1 MTSVA
6 STSFV
11 FADVPRVCPPGYGLA
26 PIFPGEG
33 GAVRVCVVTKSEGG
47 FVPLRETMDARV
59 YLGALADRAGR
70 VREWLEIWVQDVTGL
85 AQSLAVYREVINN
98 RVLDERWKS
107 RAELL
112 AASPEHGLV
121 LIGAERENPE
131 PVLIDAK
138 AHGPVP
144 ARDRKTNAA
153 WALCRDEG
161 VLSKRGVPG
170 YAATLQRHVYL
181 KDLGEQ
187 SDLVPVEMLGGDGAA
202 LGVPAGTLALNP
214 GGGLMLA
221 LRYAPLSY
229 EQFVDAVGGVE
240 SDAGPAEG
248 VLKAIAAGA
257 SGVSAGT
264 RGTMSGPQAMMV
276 PGTGWLML
284 ASSDRSGRLVE
295 SLHLKLMAFAGAA
308 AAAKASI
315 AATQA
320 PMLNITSAS
329 FRVSLGEAFGATPI
343 LWGNKVSLVEPGEG
357 MEVPVEGTD
366 LRYYVAG
373 RGGGMSMY
381 SPAGVSRQM
390 QGKGW
395 LRLRNIVTDGPGG
408 TVLEGTLQTQERVM
422 PGKNDLLWLR
432 YGLGPVRI
440 DQYAT
445 VDMKGSMA
453 PGEVRIRTIPARVKD
468 DVAGLLKQALGV
480 PIPDV
485 HFGILPMLS
494 SACDLYSVGV
504 LGVRTLLVGARSP
517 LPVSL
522 DELMTLAGLAAKSAA
537 DGEELWVRISRAF
550 ESEKRWASSLGPQ
563 MLLADCENAAEAFAA
578 VPPQLWYQT
587 LATII
592 RCFSGLGPDSRCKD
606 FGDAP
611 AGGQQRVFDGLLDEL
626 YSLLTACRTLIV
638 SDFALNSEIR
648 GVVKECMGQQR

>member
-1 MTSVA
+1 
-6 STSFV
+6 V
-11 FADVPRVCPPGYGLA
+11 FADVPRACPQGYGLA
-26 PIFPGEG
+26 PVFPGETG
-33 GAVRVCVVTKSEGG
+33 SVRVCVVTKNEGG
-47 FVPLRETMDARV
+47 FVALRETMDARV
-59 YLGALADRAGR
+59 YLGALADKAGR

-85 AQSLAVYREVINN
+85 AQSLSVYREVINN

-107 RAELL
+107 RAAML

-138 AHGPVP
+138 AHSPVP
-144 ARDRKTNAA
+144 PRDQKTNAT
-153 WALCRDEG
+153 WVLCQDEV
-161 VLSKRGVPG
+161 VLGKKGAPS

-187 SDLVPVEMLGGDGAA
+187 SDLVPVEMLGSDGAA
-202 LGVPAGTLALNP
+202 LGVPPGTLGLNP

-229 EQFVDAVGGVE
+229 EQFVDTVSGLE
-240 SDAGPAEG
+240 SDAGPAEA
-248 VLKAIAAGA
+248 VLKSIAAGA
-257 SGVSAGT
+257 SGFSAGT
-264 RGTMSGPQAMMV
+264 RGTMSGPHANMT

-308 AAAKASI
+308 AGARASI

-320 PMLNITSAS
+320 PMLNITASS

-357 MEVPVEGTD
+357 MEMPVEGTD
-366 LRYYVAG
+366 LKYFVAG
-373 RGGGMSMY
+373 RGAGMSMY
-381 SPAGVSRQM
+381 SPASVSQQV

-395 LRLRNIVTDGPGG
+395 LRLRNIVTEGPGG

-432 YGLGPVRI
+432 FGLGPVRV

-445 VDMKGSMA
+445 IDMKGSMA
-453 PGEVRIRTIPARVKD
+453 PGEVRIRTIPTRLKD
-468 DVAGLLKQALGV
+468 DVAARLKQALGV
-480 PIPDV
+480 PIPEV

-494 SACDLYSVGV
+494 SACDLYSMGV
-504 LGVRTLLVGARSP
+504 LGVRTLLVGAKSP

-522 DELMTLAGLAAKSAA
+522 DELMTLAGLAANSAG

-550 ESEKRWASSLGPQ
+550 ESEKRWAANLGPQ
-563 MLLADCENAAEAFAA
+563 LLLTDCADAAEAFEAI
-578 VPPQLWYQT
+578 PPQLWYQT
-587 LATII
+587 LAAII
-592 RCFSGLGPDSRCKD
+592 RCFTGLGPDSRCKD

-611 AGGQQRVFDGLLDEL
+611 TGAQQKVFDGLLDDL
-626 YSLLTACRTLIV
+626 YALLTACRTLIV

-648 GVVKECMGQQR
+648 GVVKECMGQQK

>member
-11 FADVPRVCPPGYGLA
+11 FADVPRACPQGYGLA
-26 PIFPGEG
+26 PIFPNET
-33 GAVRVCVVTKSEGG
+33 GAVRVCVVTRNEGG

-107 RAELL
+107 RATLL
-112 AASPEHGLV
+112 AASSEHGLV
-121 LIGAERENPE
+121 LIGAERENPA

-138 AHGPVP
+138 ALSPVP
-144 ARDRKTNAA
+144 ARDQKTNAA
-153 WALCRDEG
+153 WVLCQDEA
-161 VLSKRGVPG
+161 VLGKKGAPG
-170 YAATLQRHVYL
+170 YAATLQRHVYQ

-187 SDLVPVEMLGGDGAA
+187 SDLVPVEMLGTDGAA
-202 LGVPAGTLALNP
+202 LGVPSGTLGLNP

-221 LRYAPLSY
+221 LRYSPLSY
-229 EQFVDAVGGVE
+229 EQFVDAVAGLE
-240 SDAGPAEG
+240 SDAGPAEA
-248 VLKAIAAGA
+248 VLKVIAAAAGGQ
-257 SGVSAGT
+257 SPGT
-264 RGTMSGPQAMMV
+264 RGTMSSPQATIA
-276 PGTGWLML
+276 PGAGWLML
-284 ASSDRSGRLVE
+284 VSSDRSGRLVE

-308 AAAKASI
+308 AAARAAI

-320 PMLNITSAS
+320 PMLNITASS

-343 LWGNKVSLVEPGEG
+343 LWGNKVTLVEPGEG
-357 MEVPVEGTD
+357 MEMPVEGTD
-366 LRYYVAG
+366 LKYYVAG
-373 RGGGMSMY
+373 RGGGLSMY
-381 SPAGVSRQM
+381 SPAGVSQQV

-408 TVLEGTLQTQERVM
+408 TILEGTLQTQERVI

-432 YGLGPVRI
+432 YGLGPVRV

-453 PGEVRIRTIPARVKD
+453 PGEVRIRTIPTRMKD
-468 DVAGLLKQALGV
+468 DVAARLKQALGV
-480 PIPDV
+480 PIPEV
-485 HFGILPMLS
+485 QFGILPMLS

-504 LGVRTLLVGARSP
+504 LGVRTLLVGAKSP

-522 DELMTLAGLAAKSAA
+522 DELMTLAGLAAGSAG
-537 DGEELWVRISRAF
+537 DGEELWVRIERAF
-550 ESEKRWASSLGPQ
+550 EGEKRWAKSLGPQ
-563 MLLADCENAAEAFAA
+563 LLLAECESAEEAFEAI
-578 VPPQLWYQT
+578 PPQLWYRV
-587 LATII
+587 LAAVI

-611 AGGQQRVFDGLLDEL
+611 PGGQQKVFDGLLDDL
-626 YSLLTACRTLIV
+626 YALLTACRTLIV

-648 GVVKECMGQQR
+648 GIVKDCIGQK